1 MRFNSEL
8 YKQYRRAAGRQ
19 EKDGIW
25 NVTRYPNGLY
35 CFVTKQWLGD
45 NGKIN
50 SHPMLGK
57 KFKRLKDNKTY
68 IIDSVCI
75 HWFES
80 GYYYNATLRDENNSH
95 TTCFIENINC
105 NNELVIDGINEFN
118 KNYKLIKDD

>member
-8 YKQYRRAAGRQ
+8 YKQYRRKAGRQ
-19 EKDGIW
+19 EKDGVW
-25 NVTRYPNGLY
+25 SVTRYPNGLY

-50 SHPMLGK
+50 NHPMLGK

-80 GYYYNATLRDENNSH
+80 GYYYHATLRDKNNSH
-95 TTCFIENINC
+95 VTCFIENINC
-105 NNELVIDGINEFN
+105 NNELVLEGISEFN